1 MKRIL
6 SMTMIATLVFN
17 SGDVSAQETGP
28 VNVSDGHE
36 NIAYIGTYTK
46 KEGHVDGQANGIY
59 VMKQHPE
66 NGDLEMIK
74 TAAEVTNPSWVKA
87 SSDGHNLYAVSE
99 LTAKDAPSG
108 YIYSYKIKPDLS
120 LEEIGKISTEAYAP
134 CHIAIDKT
142 GKYVFVSN
150 YLGGVMMMYKRKEDG
165 SLEMKQ
171 KITLDPEKSHTH
183 SVTIPS
189 DNEHIYVADLGLDK
203 IWIYDFDAEAGRLTP
218 ANQRFVKLKEGAG
231 PRHLDFSKNED
242 FVYSINELNSSVT
255 AYKVKEDGGLEI
267 IQNISTLPDDFE
279 GDNSGAELEVHPS
292 GKFLYVSNRGQ
303 NSIATFSIDQ
313 ETGKISPLA
322 WNSTEGKT
330 PRNFRI
336 SPDGKYLYAANQD
349 SGSIARYEINKETG
363 ELKLLGE
370 PQEVKSPVSIEFL
383 SKM

>member
-1 MKRIL
+1 
-6 SMTMIATLVFN
+6 MIAEN
-17 SGDVSAQETGP
+17 S
-28 VNVSDGHE
+28 
-36 NIAYIGTYTK
+36 
-46 KEGHVDGQANGIY
+46 HV
-59 VMKQHPE
+59 
-66 NGDLEMIK
+66 
-74 TAAEVTNPSWVKA
+74 
-87 SSDGHNLYAVSE
+87 
-99 LTAKDAPSG
+99 
-108 YIYSYKIKPDLS
+108 
-120 LEEIGKISTEAYAP
+120 
-134 CHIAIDKT
+134 
-142 GKYVFVSN
+142 
-150 YLGGVMMMYKRKEDG
+150 
-165 SLEMKQ
+165 
-171 KITLDPEKSHTH
+171 H

-189 DNEHIYVADLGLDK
+189 DNQHIYVADLGLDK

-218 ANQRFVKLKEGAG
+218 ANQRFVQLKKGAG

-267 IQNISTLPDDFE
+267 IQNISTLSDDFE

-303 NSIATFSIDQ
+303 NSIATFSIDE